1 MGTRIQRL
9 VPLGKPHVQEKPPKP
24 LLSLEEAA
32 KAMGIG
38 INSLKGLI
46 ADGTV
51 YSIPVGDTGKHRR
64 VPVAEVE
71 KWRTGGYDQ
80 RSPGTSQSQ

>member
-1 MGTRIQRL
+1 MGARVQRL
-9 VPLGKPHVQEKPPKP
+9 VPLGKLVTQEKPTKP

-38 INSLKGLI
+38 MPSLKGLI

-64 VPVAEVE
+64 VPVAEIE
-71 KWRTGGYDQ
+71 KWRTGRYDH
-80 RSPGTSQSQ
+80 GTSGASQGQ

>member
-1 MGTRIQRL
+1 VSAQRPGL
-9 VPLGKPHVQEKPPKP
+9 AKPAVQTKPTKL
-24 LLSLEEAA
+24 LLSLEDAA
-32 KAMGIG
+32 RAMGIG

-46 ADGTV
+46 EAGTV

-71 KWRTGGYDQ
+71 KWRTGRYDH
-80 RSPGTSQSQ
+80 RTSGASQGQ

>member
-1 MGTRIQRL
+1 MGGRVQR
-9 VPLGKPHVQEKPPKP
+9 VSPMTKPAKV
-24 LLSLEEAA
+24 LLSLEDAA
-32 KAMGIG
+32 RAMGIG

-46 ADGTV
+46 ANGTV

-71 KWRTGGYDQ
+71 KWRTGRYDH
-80 RSPGTSQSQ
+80 GTSGASQGQ

>member
-1 MGTRIQRL
+1 MSAPQT
-9 VPLGKPHVQEKPPKP
+9 KPTKP
-24 LLSLEEAA
+24 LLSLEDAA
-32 KAMGIG
+32 RAMGIG
-38 INSLKGLI
+38 IGSLKLLI

-71 KWRTGGYDQ
+71 KWRTGRYDH
-80 RSPGTSQSQ
+80 GTSGASQGQ

>member
-1 MGTRIQRL
+1 MNAQRQSMAKPAIQ
-9 VPLGKPHVQEKPPKP
+9 PKPPKL
-24 LLSLEEAA
+24 LLSLEDAA
-32 KAMGIG
+32 RAMGIG
-38 INSLKGLI
+38 ISSLKSLI

-71 KWRTGGYDQ
+71 KWRTGRYDH
-80 RSPGTSQSQ
+80 GTSGASQGQ